1 MWQNVNAKTLRS
13 EENLHRENGPEFEPP
28 PPLQLPLLIFLK
40 REGAG
45 VEAGNEKNV
54 TRVQQS
60 KKIKKEKKRKERKNK
75 RKERKQAKLKG
86 CKTCTQRAVRL

>member
-1 MWQNVNAKTLRS
+1 MDRNS
-13 EENLHRENGPEFEPP
+13 EPSPP
-28 PPLQLPLLIFLK
+28 PQLPLLIFLK

-60 KKIKKEKKRKERKNK
+60 KKIKERIKDKKENK
-75 RKERKQAKLKG
+75 QN
-86 CKTCTQRAVRL
+86 